1 MKSIHFIFLALFAF
15 IAISCDKKEEL
26 QQSSNVADIEVEIT
40 PYTNEVRTHLNALS
54 QWKTKT
60 EINSSR
66 SSDGVITVND
76 QTAINASFHEVKQEL
91 LPIAQEF
98 SSDLALSSEDY
109 LEMYDVTYLTEEEL
123 EDAMVAALLFA
134 TTTDEC
140 IFELDDNGC
149 MITRQHISD
158 CFLEATGIAAGA
170 VIIGHL
176 SKGVV
181 SKKILIQLIK
191 LTAKIGSRTLNGIGL
206 ALIATEMAICLW
218 QPF

>member
-1 MKSIHFIFLALFAF
+1 M
-15 IAISCDKKEEL
+15 
-26 QQSSNVADIEVEIT
+26 
-40 PYTNEVRTHLNALS
+40 S

-140 IFELDDNGC
+140 IFELDDN
-149 MITRQHISD
+149 R
-158 CFLEATGIAAGA
+158 E
-170 VIIGHL
+170 
-176 SKGVV
+176 V
-181 SKKILIQLIK
+181 SNDSRSYGFVPRSKILRCQSSIL
-191 LTAKIGSRTLNGIGL
+191 
-206 ALIATEMAICLW
+206 E
-218 QPF
+218 

>member
-1 MKSIHFIFLALFAF
+1 
-15 IAISCDKKEEL
+15 
-26 QQSSNVADIEVEIT
+26 
-40 PYTNEVRTHLNALS
+40 
-54 QWKTKT
+54 
-60 EINSSR
+60 
-66 SSDGVITVND
+66 
-76 QTAINASFHEVKQEL
+76 
-91 LPIAQEF
+91 
-98 SSDLALSSEDY
+98 
-109 LEMYDVTYLTEEEL
+109 
-123 EDAMVAALLFA
+123 
-134 TTTDEC
+134 
-140 IFELDDNGC
+140 

-181 SKKILIQLIK
+181 SKKVLKQLIK